1 MSESKRGPLERDRV
15 IEVLCDHYAQDHLE
29 VAEFERRVDRAHRAT
44 SRAELR
50 EILAGLPSLGEG
62 GGTAMARSNAPQGS
76 DDPGTGLSATDPAPR
91 SWVALPP
98 GVPVPERQ
106 TEVAI
111 FSGRVRKGGWV
122 PARRVLGLALMG
134 GIELD
139 FREAQ
144 LPPGET
150 RVTVL
155 ACMGGVDVVV
165 PPGVRVETDGFA
177 LLGGFDDDVDP
188 LEPVGPDAPVIRI
201 SGFAVMGGVDVTC
214 RLPGESPRQA
224 KRRRKELRQD
234 RREKRAKRLGRGD
247 A

>member
-1 MSESKRGPLERDRV
+1 MSESKTGSGGRSNTPGGPLERDRV
-15 IEVLCDHYAQDHLE
+15 IEALCNHYARDHLE
-29 VAEFERRVDRAHRAT
+29 VAEFERRVDRAHRAQT
-44 SRAELR
+44 RAELR
-50 EILAGLPSLGEG
+50 EILAGLPSLEEG
-62 GGTAMARSNAPQGS
+62 GGTAVSRSQES
-76 DDPGTGLSATDPAPR
+76 DTSPR

-98 GVPVPERQ
+98 GVQVPERQ

-111 FSGRVRKGGWV
+111 FSGRARAGGWV
-122 PARRVLGLALMG
+122 PARRILGLAIMG
-134 GIELD
+134 GIDLD

-150 RVTVL
+150 RVTVM

-201 SGFAVMGGVDVTC
+201 SGFAIMGGVDVTC

-224 KRRRKELRQD
+224 KRRRKELREE
-234 RREKRAKRLGRGD
+234 RREERKRQLGRGD